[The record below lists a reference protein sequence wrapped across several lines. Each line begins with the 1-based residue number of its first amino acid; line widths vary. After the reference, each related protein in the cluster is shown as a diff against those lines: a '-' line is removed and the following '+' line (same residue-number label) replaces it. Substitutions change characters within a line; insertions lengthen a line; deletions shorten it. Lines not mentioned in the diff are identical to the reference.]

1 MRTSAMQGLLPTNY
15 VSQQHVC
22 SPVPRSVTTVCYCL
36 SQLLHDGLH
45 WLDVP
50 ERVKYKMA

>member
-1 MRTSAMQGLLPTNY
+1 MQGLLPTNY